1 MEQLFYYHQNR
12 DNANQNNLTAG
23 IEFET
28 STEKIQNV
36 VVWET
41 CLRKIIFCKQNQTT
55 ENFFNLKDQCK
66 DQNYKDH
73 LHFLVGAEALQFLIE
88 VLCGLKS
95 KIIGETEI
103 FGQFRKF
110 LETTEAKKIPL
121 FQNQQ
126 FVQFLFQQVKEIR
139 EKHLLGLA
147 VHSYGSLI
155 RKKFQ
160 NEDVVSLIGYG
171 HLAQEIIPWLKNK
184 KVNVYVRQA
193 TRFQNTEQIQFFE
206 LENAILQGAVVLA
219 APVQVEKLIQLF
231 NESQDLHQII
241 DCRGLDQNN
250 RSLKK
255 SIHLATENIIELK
268 DLFQLLEN
276 EQKKILGIVPYV
288 QSEIAKRVENY
299 LFKAQHR
306 PMGWEDLC

>member
-12 DNANQNNLTAG
+12 DNANQNNLTEG

-41 CLRKIIFCKQNQTT
+41 CLRKIIFCKQDETT
-55 ENFFNLKDQCK
+55 ENFLKINDQL
-66 DQNYKDH
+66 Q
-73 LHFLVGAEALQFLIE
+73 LLVGAEALQFLIE

-110 LETTEAKKIPL
+110 IETAEAKKIPL

-184 KVNVYVRQA
+184 KVNVFVRQ
-193 TRFQNTEQIQFFE
+193 TSRFQNTEQLQFFE
-206 LENAILQGAVVLA
+206 LGQNTLQGAVVLA

-250 RSLKK
+250 RSLKN

-276 EQKKILGIVPYV
+276 EQKKIIDIVPFV